1 VKKIRYVLRSEKV
14 GTGAVDE
21 LVREAL
27 KITGGIDEITG
38 KRRTGVFSSVDLGPC
53 QSAAFFID
61 HNVLRRPKQLCE
73 RLDHLVYDGPM
84 TLEIYNSTGE
94 LIKNY
99 TALNQIVAGV
109 PVAFQW
115 DGTNG
120 GATVA
125 SGFIFSC

>member
-1 VKKIRYVLRSEKV
+1 MKLQVSV
-14 GTGAVDE
+14 GLAFFLLSTWAH
-21 LVREAL
+21 A
-27 KITGGIDEITG
+27 
-38 KRRTGVFSSVDLGPC
+38 

-61 HNVLRRPKQLCE
+61 HNVLQE
-73 RLDHLVYDGPM
+73 GQNNFVNGSITSSYDGPM

-125 SGFIFSC
+125 SGVYLFLLKLPLGIQSKRLIVIR